1 MMRSALNEYDLF
13 AGISEKDQE
22 MLLPCINA
30 RFADLQAGQSIRLD
44 PDTAALI
51 LDGEAVVSGGG
62 AAGPGGIAA
71 GPVFG
76 TDSLLMF
83 DAPVTVTARKHCL
96 LMKMERHMMYSPCWF
111 SCSFHH
117 RLMQNANEMLR
128 RSE

>member
-1 MMRSALNEYDLF
+1 MKAALNEYDLF
-13 AGISEKDQE
+13 AGISAKDQE

-30 RFADLQAGQSIRLD
+30 RVADLQAGQSIRLD

-51 LDGEAVVSGGG
+51 LDGEAAVAGGAVVSGGG
-62 AAGPGGIAA
+62 AA